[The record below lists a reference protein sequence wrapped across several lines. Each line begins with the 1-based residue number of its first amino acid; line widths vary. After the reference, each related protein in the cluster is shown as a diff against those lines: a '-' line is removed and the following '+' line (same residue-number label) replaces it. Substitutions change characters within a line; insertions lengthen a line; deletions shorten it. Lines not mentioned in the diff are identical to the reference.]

1 MRYPL
6 TKVLLKM
13 VVVGFYRVH
22 TGLILTLFLFFF
34 INFFYTSV
42 LNQTH
47 LTKDQ
52 IILNA
57 LKLALTSVSDPV
69 GMLLLFVIWLL
80 YTLKS
85 SKYVASQ
92 LKLPHY
98 QFLFYS
104 SNALPRSKQLQT
116 WFIVQLVISIPII
129 TLGLFAVTIGV
140 VFDHYLIPFL
150 IPFYLLTL
158 IFSNALYF
166 THLVNNLVNEDQKS
180 AVPQFIRN
188 WPKPF
193 FSLFLYEIIDSRKL
207 TYGVTKLIS
216 GLIISLIYVLFLDLQ
231 PDIRIPE
238 LLILSVILTHMVL
251 IYQANEFDLTYL
263 RFARNF
269 PYSPSRL
276 YCQFIQFFLLLL
288 LPEFVW
294 VFLVYDPI
302 TSPTILL
309 LGLSTALLFRTLL
322 YRLAAGMSNYLRLIF
337 CLFLVLSLAILFG
350 GLWVLIVANLISSF
364 CLLYFHRSK
373 SLDS

>member
-1 MRYPL
+1 
-6 TKVLLKM
+6 
-13 VVVGFYRVH
+13 
-22 TGLILTLFLFFF
+22 
-34 INFFYTSV
+34 
-42 LNQTH
+42 
-47 LTKDQ
+47 
-52 IILNA
+52 
-57 LKLALTSVSDPV
+57 
-69 GMLLLFVIWLL
+69 MLLLFVIWLL

-92 LKLPHY
+92 LKLAPY

-104 SNALPRSKQLQT
+104 SNALARSKQLQT
-116 WFIVQLVISIPII
+116 WFIVQLIISIPII

-140 VFDHYLIPFL
+140 AFDHYLISFL
-150 IPFYLLTL
+150 IPFYLVAL

-166 THLVNNLVNEDQKS
+166 THLVNNLANEDQKTT
-180 AVPQFIRN
+180 VPQFIRH

-207 TYGVTKLIS
+207 TFGVTKFIS

-231 PDIRIPE
+231 SDIRIPE
-238 LLILSVILTHMVL
+238 LLIISVILTHMVL

-288 LPEFVW
+288 VPEFVW

-302 TSPTILL
+302 TSTTILL

-322 YRLAAGMSNYLRLIF
+322 YRLAPGMSNYLRLIF

-350 GLWVLIVANLISSF
+350 GLWVLIVSNLICSF
-364 CLLYFHRSK
+364 FLLYFHRFK